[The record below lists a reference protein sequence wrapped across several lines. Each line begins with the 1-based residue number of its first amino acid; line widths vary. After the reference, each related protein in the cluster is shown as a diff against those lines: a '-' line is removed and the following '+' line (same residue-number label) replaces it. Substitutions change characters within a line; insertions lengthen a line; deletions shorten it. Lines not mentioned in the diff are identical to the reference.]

1 MDSSLVLFLEENGYV
16 CYNNGFFVKTEYH
29 KLAKKIEIMGYGS
42 YANQTIDSFSIDV
55 YSEIKDWLGDERL
68 ILWIKI
74 CNLENLE
81 TKIKIIIKNIQD
93 IITSSYMNDG
103 CAEFNDINN
112 KDDQGMIISS
122 YDGIVVDLS
131 SDEIIIRKDNNYAIN
146 EK

>member
-1 MDSSLVLFLEENGYV
+1 MDNSLILFLEENGYV
-16 CYNNGFFVKTEYH
+16 FRDDLVFAKTEYH
-29 KLAKKIEIMGYGS
+29 KLAKKIQILGY
-42 YANQTIDSFSIDV
+42 ASFNNKNIARFNIDV
-55 YSEIKDWLGDERL
+55 YSEIRDCLGDESL

-81 TKIKIIIKNIQD
+81 TKIKRIVKNIQD